1 MRQAGQEA
9 AKKANNS
16 KAQAK
21 AKALE
26 DPEATDSA
34 KLNGDDDFTSTKI
47 LPRNLTAET
56 DSFMNPESASPMV
69 YKEGDIPEEGDVR
82 NEISEEGLDTPTT
95 TEGLHTLSSTRT
107 TESEFKQFGQKE
119 HAVKFKISHRAGPEL
134 KNLNNRSSD
143 ASASIDEPYGQA
155 AKENEQPHQHPDLY
169 TNESNPEP
177 NTSGHGTDNTQNE
190 NNAGEI
196 ELTKDDRKT
205 PLEPTM
211 STEDEHTIEP
221 KSSEAGD
228 NNMEH
233 DNDKEAGTQNQ
244 IPENPSLKSTAVET
258 KPSEVN
264 KDPVLAAIERG
275 KTGGPL
281 LDHRQLRPNVLTKN
295 DEMAEKP
302 PGQTTQDQP
311 AASAPEAEES
321 VGD

>member
-1 MRQAGQEA
+1 MRQAGQAA

-16 KAQAK
+16 KAAK

-34 KLNGDDDFTSTKI
+34 KLDGDDGFTSTKI
-47 LPRNLTAET
+47 TAET
-56 DSFMNPESASPMV
+56 DLSMNPESASPIIH
-69 YKEGDIPEEGDVR
+69 KEGDIPEEGDVG

-95 TEGLHTLSSTRT
+95 TEGLHTLSSTRA
-107 TESEFKQFGQKE
+107 TESELKQFGQKE
-119 HAVKFKISHRAGPEL
+119 HAVKFKIPQRAGPEL
-134 KNLNNRSSD
+134 KNSKNSSSD
-143 ASASIDEPYGQA
+143 ASASIDEPNDQA
-155 AKENEQPHQHPDLY
+155 AKENEQPHQNSDSY

-177 NTSGHGTDNTQNE
+177 NTSGHGTDNTQKQ
-190 NNAGEI
+190 NNTGEI
-196 ELTKDDRKT
+196 ELKKDDKRT

-244 IPENPSLKSTAVET
+244 IPENPSLKSTALEA

-281 LDHRQLRPNVLTKN
+281 LDHRQLKPNVLTKN
-295 DEMAEKP
+295 DEMADKP
-302 PGQTTQDQP
+302 PGKTTQDQP
-311 AASAPEAEES
+311 AGSAPEADES